1 MSEPVKPS
9 RREVL
14 GMLASAGLIANM
26 PSWATSSVATAE
38 RTGSGW
44 WKGNLHT
51 HTFWSDGDDFPEMV
65 VQWYKDRG
73 YHFLS
78 LTDHNR
84 LSIGQ
89 HWMAVTDKQQTAY
102 EKYAARFPDRW
113 VETRKDEKGQ
123 TEVRLK
129 PLSELR
135 CLFEQPGQFLM
146 IQGEEIT
153 EKAHLNAINILDL
166 IPPQGGSTMA
176 EILQNNVDAVFK
188 QQAKT
193 GQPMLVTINHPNFQ
207 WALTAEDMAPIRGA
221 RFFEVYNAHGSVN
234 NEGDEQRA
242 STERMWDIVLATRLS
257 GPSPEILYGVA
268 TDDAHNYHDFKPRA
282 ANPGQAWI
290 MVRADRLTPESLI
303 QAMNMG
309 DFYASTGVT
318 LKDFAFQDRTLTVKV
333 APEPGISYRI
343 QFIGTRRGY
352 DPTSREVINAE
363 GKTVRTTRSY
373 SPEIGA
379 VLAEVQGTTGSY
391 TLKGD
396 ELYVRAKVISSRKNE
411 KSHVAEEFEAAW
423 GQPIVVRQVNA
434 GGSRT

>member
-1 MSEPVKPS
+1 MLPS
-9 RREVL
+9 T
-14 GMLASAGLIANM
+14 GLIVNA
-26 PSWATSSVATAE
+26 PAWAQGPAGTHRAGA
-38 RTGSGW
+38 RW

-51 HTFWSDGDDFPEMV
+51 HTFWSDGDDFPERV
-65 VQWYKDRG
+65 VQWYKDHG

-78 LTDHNR
+78 LSDHNR

-89 HWMAVTDKQQTAY
+89 RWMTVTDRQQTAF
-102 EKYAARFPDRW
+102 EKYLHRFPDRW
-113 VETRKDEKGQ
+113 VETRKDPKGQ

-135 CLFEQPGQFLM
+135 CLFEQPELFLL
-146 IQGEEIT
+146 IQAEEIT
-153 EKAHLNAINILDL
+153 DKPHLNAINLLDL

-176 EILQNNVDAVFK
+176 EILQNNVDAVLK
-188 QQAKT
+188 QQQET

-207 WALTAEDMAPIRGA
+207 WALTAEDMASIQGG

-234 NEGDEQRA
+234 NEGDELRA

-268 TDDAHNYHDFKPRA
+268 TDDAHNYHKFEPRA

-303 QAMNMG
+303 RAMDAG
-309 DFYASTGVT
+309 DFYGSTGVT
-318 LKDFAFQDRTLTVKV
+318 LKDVAFQDGRLTVQV
-333 APEPGISYRI
+333 DPEPGVTYKIR
-343 QFIGTRRGY
+343 FIGTRRGC
-352 DPTSREVINAE
+352 DLTSREVVNAE

-379 VLAEVQGTTGSY
+379 VLAEVQGATGSY
-391 TLKGD
+391 TLQGD
-396 ELYVRAKVISSRKNE
+396 ELYVRAKVVSSRRNE
-411 KSHVAEEFEAAW
+411 KSHVPDEFEAAW
-423 GQPIVVRQVNA
+423 VQPVQ
-434 GGSRT
+434 